1 MTTRGWLASLLL
13 TAACAAP
20 MSNPTTTFV
29 VVRLDHPPTSAD
41 SLDAIRLGADSV
53 GVIPVARALAITTS
67 SSTSAF
73 TRLSG
78 EVTLFTG
85 QSAASPQFV
94 DIELAASPSSS
105 DRALVAS
112 LSAAQVSDIGSTGLL
127 AEIPFNQLNALSADS
142 NVQSVTFEISYHL
155 GVLVK

>member
-1 MTTRGWLASLLL
+1 MTGRGWLVSLLL

-20 MSNPTTTFV
+20 MSNPTTTFI
-29 VVRLDHPPTSAD
+29 VVRLDHTPTSAD
-41 SLDAIRLGADSV
+41 SLAAIRLGTDSV

-67 SSTSAF
+67 SSTAAF
-73 TRLSG
+73 ARLSG
-78 EVTLFTG
+78 EVTLFTS
-85 QSAASPQFV
+85 QSAASLQFV

-112 LSAAQVSDIGSTGLL
+112 LSATQVSDIGATGLL
-127 AEIPFNQLNALSADS
+127 ADIPFNQLNELSADS
-142 NVQSVTFEISYHL
+142 NVQSVTFEMNYHF